1 MLADVPTNLRKTLYD
16 FFSSN
21 IELKVDLVCQYQ
33 TILRESWHCALCRA
47 FTPSQ

>member
-21 IELKVDLVCQYQ
+21 IELKVDLVQRVPLPD
-33 TILRESWHCALCRA
+33 IFSEKLPLR
-47 FTPSQ
+47 TV